1 MFLNHYQITERLNQG
16 LISNPWDMDML
27 AKSGIIQK
35 YDKRAVNP
43 ASLDI
48 HLGHLVLVEEAP
60 VGHRV
65 ISYRDR
71 ERLAMREVD
80 LRQGPLVLRPGQFIL
95 AATVERLAMP
105 NDLACLLRIKS
116 SLGRIGF
123 EHLDAGWVDP
133 GFEGALTLEYKNLT
147 EHHSIELQWGD
158 PIGQLCFAPVE
169 RLQDAESY
177 KTVGRYGG
185 HASVEQIK

>member
-1 MFLNHYQITERLNQG
+1 MFLNCYQIHARLNLG
-16 LISNPWDMDML
+16 LVSNLGDLDSL
-27 AKSGIIQK
+27 ARAGTILK
-35 YDKRAVNP
+35 YANRTVNP

-48 HLGHLVLVEEAP
+48 HLGPLVLVEEAP

-65 ISYRDR
+65 ISYRNR

-95 AATVERLAMP
+95 AATIERLAMP
-105 NDLACLLRIKS
+105 NDLTCLLRIKS
-116 SLGRIGF
+116 SMGRIGF

-169 RLQDAESY
+169 FVWEVDSY

-185 HASVEQIK
+185 HDTVEQIK